1 MLRDHGI
8 GTVRDALRWHL
19 IKAEPGRYDWS
30 SLLPML
36 HGARQAGVQVIWI
49 FAITAFRTTW
59 TSGRPAVL
67 SRPPTMGLSPGDLGF
82 DVGWWF

>member
-59 TSGRPAVL
+59 TSGRRVSSTAL
-67 SRPPTMGLSPGDLGF
+67 QRSPPRQPG
-82 DVGWWF
+82 